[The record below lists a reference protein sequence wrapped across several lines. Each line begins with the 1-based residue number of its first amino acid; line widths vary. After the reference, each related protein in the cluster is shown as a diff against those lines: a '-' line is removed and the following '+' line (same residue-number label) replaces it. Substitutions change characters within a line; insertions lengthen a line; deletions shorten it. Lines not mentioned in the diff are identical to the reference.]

1 MIEIKNLLKCYG
13 ENIAVN
19 NISFSVGK
27 GEILGFLGP
36 NGAGK
41 STTMNILTGYISYT
55 EGSVIIDGID
65 MLKNP
70 TDCKKRIGYLPEQPP
85 LYVDMTVCEYLD
97 FVCDIKKVKESKK
110 EHITEIL
117 EMVGI
122 IDVKDRLIKNLSKGY
137 KQRVGIAQALIGN
150 PEILILD
157 EPTVGLDPKQ
167 IIEIRNL
174 IKTLGENRTVILS
187 SHILSEI
194 SAICE
199 RVIIINNGEIV
210 AIDTPENLGKSIST
224 NKRFVV
230 TSDADADKVK
240 SIMEAIDGVVSVTA
254 NEGREDGEFDFTVE
268 ATLDVRKDITSELAS
283 KGISILMIA
292 EDELSL
298 EDIFLE
304 LTDGTQEILNNT
316 YESSYEIDDEVKK
329 EIEKL
334 EKIENKE
341 VNDDESDI

>member
-19 NISFSVGK
+19 NISFSVDK

-55 EGSVIIDGID
+55 EGSVMIDGID

-85 LYVDMTVCEYLD
+85 LYMDMTVLEYLD
-97 FVCDIKKVKESKK
+97 FVCDIKKVKENKK
-110 EHITEIL
+110 EHIADVL
-117 EMVGI
+117 NMVGI

-210 AIDTPENLGKSIST
+210 AIDTPENLGKSISS
-224 NKRFVV
+224 NSRYVV
-230 TSDADADKVK
+230 TSDDDADKVK
-240 SIMEAIDGVVSVTA
+240 GIIEAIDGVVSVTA
-254 NEGREDGEFDFTVE
+254 SNGREEGTTDFAIE
-268 ATLDVRKDITSELAS
+268 ATSDIRKDVTFHLANN
-283 KGISILMIA
+283 GISILMMA

-304 LTDGTQEILNNT
+304 LTDDEMDFEDITDTDET
-316 YESSYEIDDEVKK
+316 DDIDAEEK
-329 EIEKL
+329 EAD
-334 EKIENKE
+334 N
-341 VNDDESDI
+341 DESNI